1 MNRKPVEPITR
12 HPAFE
17 RWSNVS
23 PTIPQKKHRF
33 LRFLKIPLLFLGAFF
48 LGGVL
53 LYLWLTLKPTGIE
66 KIREQRT
73 EILAEADRLI
83 QESLTTGTLPVRSGS
98 TSSQDTSTTEP
109 MYLDKEMQPLDEFFE
124 ENHINFLISDSSP
137 VFSQSFIWTLPRG
150 EAVQVRLQSENSRL
164 QSERARV
171 KEILLK
177 SRIRKAESRSENP
190 DKRSRVTFAY
200 HTSEEWRALHAALD
214 KTEALLEQSWHSPRI
229 DDYFGFLT
237 KETQSF
243 EPLAY
248 WVIVRAGLRGQ
259 NDRAEFL
266 FLRMIEITAL
276 NQRLRVVSPSGN
288 NRYYVALAALWLA
301 ERGILPPENWGR
313 VIETLERTRIK
324 PSELVPLFQ
333 AVLLQIEGVTR
344 KEVEQFYF
352 YGMLSDRLSKTLNQN
367 VYLQKLRFI
376 QKPLDKMADP
386 VNTLGRPLRRSWEN
400 ERLAR
405 MNEDMLN
412 ESEIT
417 WVPDTTPRDLS
428 NIGLF
433 RILINPG
440 IVDARRRA
448 SFFGQNTLLVR
459 EPRQN
464 YVWYMESQDLVS
476 VYYYVVLASWRA
488 QHGCWP
494 DRLEDVAGIF
504 PFDEMTGVSP
514 WKMTRIRGTNDS
526 FGKSVGGTE
535 TTSVS
540 QSQIPV
546 SRRFSELGKEV
557 PVVYQV
563 RAHATLENGT
573 VQYPEKEKEYLD
585 RVKTHWPAITVREP
599 LSDLLPEEQK
609 QIDEA
614 AREPGKPLDLELVEV
629 FYPLCP
635 AFADPDF
642 FEGLRAGPSEDGE
655 EPVSS
660 PREVK
665 TP

>member
-1 MNRKPVEPITR
+1 MAEV
-12 HPAFE
+12 
-17 RWSNVS
+17 
-23 PTIPQKKHRF
+23 PTPPQKKARF
-33 LRFLKIPLLFLGAFF
+33 LRFLKVPLLFLGVFF
-48 LGGVL
+48 LGGLL
-53 LYLWLTLKPTGIE
+53 LYAWLTLKPTGIE
-66 KIREQRT
+66 KIREHRT

-83 QESLTTGTLPVRSGS
+83 QESLTTETLPVLSGS

-109 MYLDKEMQPLDEFFE
+109 MYLDKEMQPLDAFFE
-124 ENHINFLISDSSP
+124 ENHINSLISDFSS
-137 VFSQSFIWTLPRG
+137 VFFQSFIWTLPRG
-150 EAVQVRLQSENSRL
+150 EVVQARLQSEKSRL

-177 SRIRKAESRSENP
+177 SRIRNAKSRSENP
-190 DKRSRVTFAY
+190 DKRSRVMFAY
-200 HTSEEWRALHAALD
+200 HTVEDWRALHTALD

-248 WVIVRAGLRGQ
+248 WAIVRAGLRGQ
-259 NDRAEFL
+259 NERAEFL

-276 NQRLRVVSPSGN
+276 NQRLQVVSSSGN
-288 NRYYVALAALWLA
+288 SRYYVALAALWLA
-301 ERGILPPENWGR
+301 ERGTLPPENWGR

-324 PSELVPLFQ
+324 PGELVPLFQ
-333 AVLLQIEGVTR
+333 AVLLQIEGVMR
-344 KEVEQFYF
+344 EHVEQSSF
-352 YGMLSDRLSKTLNQN
+352 YGMLSGRLSRTLNRN
-367 VYLQKLRFI
+367 SYLQKLSFI
-376 QKPLDKMADP
+376 EKPLGKMAGPID
-386 VNTLGRPLRRSWEN
+386 TLGRPLRQSWEN

-417 WVPDTTPRDLS
+417 WVSDTTPRDLS

-433 RILINPG
+433 RILANPE
-440 IVDARRRA
+440 IVDSKRRV
-448 SFFGQNTLLVR
+448 SFFGQKTLLVR

-464 YVWYMESQDLVS
+464 YVWYMESQDLVY
-476 VYYYVVLASWRA
+476 VYYYVALAAYRA
-488 QHGCWP
+488 QQGRWP
-494 DRLEDVAGIF
+494 DRLEDVAGTF

-514 WKMTRIRGTNDS
+514 WRMIRIRGANDS
-526 FGKSVGGTE
+526 FGKSVGETE
-535 TTSVS
+535 TTSAS
-540 QSQIPV
+540 QSLIPV
-546 SRRFSELGKEV
+546 SRHFCEMENEI

-573 VQYPEKEKEYLD
+573 VLYPEKEKEYLD
-585 RVKTHWPAITVREP
+585 RVKEHWPAITLREP
-599 LSDLLPEEQK
+599 LSDLLPEERK
-609 QIDEA
+609 EMDAA

-635 AFADPDF
+635 GLADPDF
-642 FEGLRAGPSEDGE
+642 WEGLRVGPSEDGH

-660 PREVK
+660 SRDGKNP
-665 TP
+665 